1 MDIELLYLY
10 IGENNT
16 SVTNIDLCFSHE
28 YNIKYHEKS
37 LIIEKKNTYPYN
49 EYFTLKNFSI

>member
-16 SVTNIDLCFSHE
+16 TIENIDICFSHD
-28 YNIKYHEKS
+28 YNIKYLRNEKS
-37 LIIEKKNTYPYN
+37 LKIEKKNTYLY
-49 EYFTLKNFSI
+49 